1 MCQSC
6 QVSNFHCR
14 LDEAKP
20 LVKARGSQGE
30 VLTPKETSKKNLVQL
45 GVLRTVAMMVII

>member
-6 QVSNFHCR
+6 QVSNFNCR

-30 VLTPKETSKKNLVQL
+30 VLTPKKTQQL